1 MTNNISFVLYDC
13 DDTLVGS
20 EKLAFAACCSVV
32 NRTLAHKG
40 VQKQFT
46 PEELCVRFV
55 GKSFRAMIA
64 ELACEHGFIIEEDEL
79 KVLVLEE
86 ENQVIAVL
94 SQQVQPTAG
103 VVAVLN
109 QLSGKVGMAVV
120 SSSAMRRVLACLKQ
134 ADLERFFAPEHVFSA
149 ATSLPVPTT
158 KPDPAVYLH
167 ALSCLSVKAES
178 CVAVEDSKSGVL
190 AAVRAG
196 ILVVG
201 YVGGL
206 PEHEQSE
213 RTNVLKEAGAAVV
226 IKSWDEFLPTL
237 ATLGK
242 QTTKG

>member
-1 MTNNISFVLYDC
+1 MTSNISFVLFDC

-46 PEELCVRFV
+46 PDELCVRFV
-55 GKSFRAMIA
+55 GKSFRAMITELAGEHSFAIEEA
-64 ELACEHGFIIEEDEL
+64 ELKA
-79 KVLVLEE
+79 LVLDE
-86 ENQVIAVL
+86 ENQVITVL

-103 VVAVLN
+103 VTEVLN
-109 QLSGKVGMAVV
+109 QLSGQLGTAVV
-120 SSSAMRRVLACLKQ
+120 SSSAMRRVLACLKK
-134 ADLERFFAPEHVFSA
+134 ADLERFFTTDRVFSA

-167 ALSCLSVKAES
+167 AMQCLGTHAEH

-213 RTNVLKEAGAAVV
+213 RTAVLTEAGAAVV
-226 IKSWDEFLPTL
+226 IKSWDEFLATL
-237 ATLGK
+237 ATLTK